1 MSTVIQPVSVM
12 VRPGSQVVSEGASAL
27 VQCLSNRPV
36 LRFEW
41 AYLRDDDTNLPENA
55 VFRNVSSRVSEL
67 TVSNVNNRNTGVY
80 FCRGIFS
87 DTNEVAIQRTQLLLP
102 GMGWYK
108 NCIEIFEFF

>member
-1 MSTVIQPVSVM
+1 MSTVIEPVSVTVDLETQM
-12 VRPGSQVVSEGASAL
+12 VSEGASAL
-27 VQCLSNRPV
+27 VQCQSNRPV

-55 VFRNVSSRVSEL
+55 GFRIVSSTVSEL

-87 DTNEVAIQRTQLLLP
+87 DTDEVAIQRTQLLLP
-102 GMGWYK
+102 GVG
-108 NCIEIFEFF
+108 